1 MDVTQTATGVSLQ
14 QTKLMCVY
22 MCICVWCAVSVKFQD
37 IGTHWKALTYKTE
50 KKKKTWQFE
59 VVIVFMR
66 AADKEYPQKLVVHFE
81 VGENTNFSPPSVLH
95 EHFLIF
101 CEDFLR
107 KSQRKNICN
116 AVSPLRVTLLL
127 WR

>member
-1 MDVTQTATGVSLQ
+1 M
-14 QTKLMCVY
+14 
-22 MCICVWCAVSVKFQD
+22 SVKFQD
-37 IGTHWKALTYKTE
+37 IGTHWKALTYKTKQNN
-50 KKKKTWQFE
+50 KKTKKQKTWQFE

-66 AADKEYPQKLVVHFE
+66 AADKEYPRKLVVHFE

-127 WR
+127 